1 MTEPNEEDEVEF
13 QRSLRRFYNK
23 QLKAEVYDSCLLP
36 TLVPYPTAL
45 HTLPTNK
52 YIQTITRKS
61 GWEHTTYTPPDNGGN
76 TKAWGRPFAKFDPT
90 DFTSNKKTASGRK
103 RAIDKVEL
111 HHDKKV
117 PFQRLAALDGQL
129 RTYKVL
135 MLPTKEQKVELKR
148 CFAMA
153 RNAYNFANMLIKSK
167 KEQVNMIKI
176 RARWFKLPTP
186 AWANEKHTAVNCK
199 IQAYAIKQCVDAYR
213 TNLAKPGHAFDV
225 NFRSLRGTK
234 TETLVIEKDSGNKKQ
249 SPLLRFE
256 KTVSQYMRRRECLAF
271 FGNNL
276 THTGGIRLLDSRRVI
291 KRMLNEGNRLKE
303 NAKIQWDKRTGKF
316 HFIYAYVQPKLEDPD
331 PSFESKRI
339 IAMDPGINPFQ
350 QTYSPHSG
358 AYGVLVGEK
367 GKETLIRKC
376 QKLDALQ
383 SRIAKRKARAM
394 IEPKRYKA
402 TTRRLKRKLAKERRR
417 VCGWIESAHYDAAN
431 FLLKEHEIIIQPI
444 LGVGKLLPR
453 ESRLLSS
460 KVARVMCTWNH
471 YKFRQRLKS
480 AATRYPGRHIF
491 ETNEPGTSKTCT
503 HCGFWHANL
512 QLGDKIYNCP
522 RCHIQV
528 DRQLAGARNN
538 FFSAIGQALGIG
550 WDGG

>member
-1 MTEPNEEDEVEF
+1 M
-13 QRSLRRFYNK
+13 
-23 QLKAEVYDSCLLP
+23 
-36 TLVPYPTAL
+36 
-45 HTLPTNK
+45 
-52 YIQTITRKS
+52 
-61 GWEHTTYTPPDNGGN
+61 
-76 TKAWGRPFAKFDPT
+76 
-90 DFTSNKKTASGRK
+90 
-103 RAIDKVEL
+103 DKVEL
-111 HHDKKV
+111 NHDKKV
-117 PFQRLAALDGQL
+117 PFKRLAPLDGQL

-148 CFAMA
+148 CFAVA

-167 KEQVNMIKI
+167 KEKVNMIKL
-176 RARWFKLPTP
+176 RAHWFKLPKPT
-186 AWANEKHTAVNCK
+186 WANEKHTAVNCK

-213 TNLAKPGHAFDV
+213 TNLAKPGHVFEV
-225 NFRSLRGTK
+225 GFRSLRATK
-234 TETLVIEKDSGNKKQ
+234 TETLVIEKDPGDKKQ

-276 THTGGIRLLDSRRVI
+276 THTGGIRLLDSRHVI
-291 KRMLNEGNRLKE
+291 KMMLKEGNRLKE

-316 HFIYAYVQPKLEDPD
+316 HFIYAYVQPNLEDPD
-331 PSFESKRI
+331 PSFADKRI
-339 IAMDPGINPFQ
+339 VAMDPGINPFQ

-358 AYGVLVGEK
+358 EYGVLVGEK

-383 SRIAKRKARAM
+383 SRIAKRKGKTVRPTRRRGRDMSESKQRRA
-394 IEPKRYKA
+394 YKA

-417 VCGWIESAHYDAAN
+417 VYGWMESAHYDTAN
-431 FLLKEHEIIIQPI
+431 FILKDHEIIIQPI
-444 LGVGKLLPR
+444 LQVGQLLPR

-460 KVARVMCTWNH
+460 KVARAMCTWSH

-480 AATRYPGRHIF
+480 AASRYEGRHVF

-503 HCGFWHANL
+503 HCGFWKADL
-512 QLGDKIYNCP
+512 QLGDKIYSCP
-522 RCHIQV
+522 QCHIQV

-538 FFSAIGQALGIG
+538 FFSAFGQAMGIG
-550 WDGG
+550 WDGVGG